1 MENQEVNLLAIA
13 KETLSIIST
22 STAKDNEINML
33 IEASKEDLDRQGIEV
48 DTTKNM
54 VVTAIMMFVKGH
66 FGNVDIK
73 EKELAQETYKLLC
86 TNLSL
91 SQEYLKGE

>member
-22 STAKDNEINML
+22 STAKNNEINML
-33 IEASKEDLDRQGIEV
+33 IEASKEDLDRQGIDV